1 MSPQQPSISDL
12 LLAVKEFLE
21 SLPKDMDKPL
31 RFQALSSAY
40 VLGICRRELELG
52 ERFSENERNI
62 YRKYLKAPT
71 SPELLSDQ
79 LCDQI
84 RQGQFDSQLD
94 ALTRDLLAVAVND
107 LRIVK
112 AEHLVAEHRLQT
124 E

>member
-1 MSPQQPSISDL
+1 MTPQHPSISEL

-52 ERFSENERNI
+52 DRFTENERDI
-62 YRKYLKAPT
+62 YRQYLKSPT

-79 LCDQI
+79 LCDYI
-84 RQGQFDSQLD
+84 RQGQFDSQFD
-94 ALTRDLLAVAVND
+94 ALTRDLLEIAVND
-107 LRIVK
+107 VHIVK
-112 AEHLVAEHRLQT
+112 PEHLAAGHRQQPA
-124 E
+124 